1 MTEMVVIFDQILRFD
16 PLGVPRGDPWG
27 PKKIIKIL
35 KAAFWFSVKAI
46 ASSAAL
52 SLYTL
57 LDHRRVSY
65 IYKKYIRC
73 PRSTNDRSQN
83 RARFGTA
90 LTLARSSLELAT

>member
-1 MTEMVVIFDQILRFD
+1 MSPKRTKKVQILRFD
-16 PLGVPRGDPWG
+16 PLGTTGGTPGVQ
-27 PKKIIKIL
+27 KKIIKIL

-65 IYKKYIRC
+65 IYKKYISMLRAPFTD
-73 PRSTNDRSQN
+73 PRIEHVS
-83 RARFGTA
+83 AG
-90 LTLARSSLELAT
+90 L

>member
-1 MTEMVVIFDQILRFD
+1 MNKMVVIFDQILRFD

-35 KAAFWFSVKAI
+35 KAAFLFSVKAI

-57 LDHRRVSY
+57 LEPLDACLIY
-65 IYKKYIRC
+65 IKNI
-73 PRSTNDRSQN
+73 
-83 RARFGTA
+83 
-90 LTLARSSLELAT
+90 

>member
-1 MTEMVVIFDQILRFD
+1 MNKMVVIFDQILRFD

-27 PKKIIKIL
+27 PKKILKIL

-57 LDHRRVSY
+57 IDHRRVSY
-65 IYKKYIRC
+65 IYKKYIKC
-73 PRSTNDRSQN
+73 HRSTFDQSQN
-83 RARFGTA
+83 RARLGTA
-90 LTLARSSLELAT
+90 LTLERSSL